1 MDLLRAV
8 YTDKLDDY
16 LAEFAKG
23 DLEPLELSKEEEHVV
38 IARIKKLARDPAES
52 FSNALELVHR
62 GYQEQEWERQ
72 SAIGD
77 LVRPT
82 PSDRA
87 GWEQYEQFIQLA
99 VKLLAKYRGVKGD
112 WRTDKFDT
120 VTTNQRASMGSMAA
134 ARVKESYRV
143 EWKSLQ
149 ELNIVMEQYTDN
161 DTMFRNN
168 GIIEGMSVESIAD
181 KIAADV
187 NKTKPEWF
195 VAEGPTD
202 GNSSTFY
209 VYGEEGDEMDSITIT
224 RETNK

>member
-1 MDLLRAV
+1 MQLLKAM
-8 YTDKLDDY
+8 YTDDWSELIQES
-16 LAEFAKG
+16 A

-38 IARIKKLARDPAES
+38 IARIKKLARDPAHN

-62 GYQEQEWERQ
+62 GYEEQEWERQ

-112 WRTDKFDT
+112 WRTDRFDT

-134 ARVKESYRV
+134 ARVKESFNI

-149 ELNIVMEQYTDN
+149 GLNIVMEQYMESDSL
-161 DTMFRNN
+161 FRNN
-168 GIIEGMSVESIAD
+168 GIIEEKSFDSVAD
-181 KIAADV
+181 RVAHCV
-187 NKTKPEWF
+187 METKPEWF
-195 VAEGPTD
+195 VAEGPSD
-202 GNSSTFY
+202 SSYSTFY
-209 VYGEEGDEMDSITIT
+209 VYDQEGNEQDSFTIT
-224 RETNK
+224 KEQK